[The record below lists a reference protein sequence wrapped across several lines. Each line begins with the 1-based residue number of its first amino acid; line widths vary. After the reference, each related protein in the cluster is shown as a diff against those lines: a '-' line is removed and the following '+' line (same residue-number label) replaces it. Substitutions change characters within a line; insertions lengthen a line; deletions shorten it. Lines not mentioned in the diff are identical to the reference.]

1 MAREFHKPTRFEG
14 YRFEAYI
21 GAEDPAQ
28 RYAIAHETARTLV
41 DRGRESG
48 AEELVE
54 RMIAYT
60 DEHGID
66 ALAELWA
73 STAAES
79 LPGALWRLYLLRALV
94 RQDPAAAAQ
103 AFQRGVEAL
112 PTADPAIAGAPS
124 PTGPGEIADL
134 VDLILR
140 GAFSGDLADALRRAA
155 ATSRILA
162 AGTLA
167 EADASDVAAPERAS
181 AFTTRAARLS
191 TIGGELETAARL
203 SQMGRLD

>member
-1 MAREFHKPTRFEG
+1 MGREFHRPTRFEG
-14 YRFEAYI
+14 HRFEAYL
-21 GAEDPAQ
+21 GAQDPAQ

-41 DRGRESG
+41 ERGREAG
-48 AEELVE
+48 AEELVD
-54 RMIAYT
+54 RMVAYA

-66 ALAELWA
+66 AIAELWA
-73 STAAES
+73 ASAAQS

-94 RQDPAAAAQ
+94 RQDPAAAAY
-103 AFQRGVEAL
+103 AFERGVEAL
-112 PTADPAIAGAPS
+112 ATADQAIAGAPS
-124 PTGPGEIADL
+124 PAGPEEVAAL

-155 ATSRILA
+155 ATGRILA

-167 EADASDVAAPERAS
+167 EADASDLAAPARAT

-191 TIGGELETAARL
+191 AIGDELETAARL
-203 SQMGRLD
+203 SQAGRLD

>member
-28 RYAIAHETARTLV
+28 RYAVAHETARTLV

-60 DEHGID
+60 DAHGID

-73 STAAES
+73 SSAAES

-94 RQDPAAAAQ
+94 RQDPEAAAQ

-112 PTADPAIAGAPS
+112 PTADLAIAGAPS
-124 PTGPGEIADL
+124 PAGPEEIADL

-140 GAFSGDLADALRRAA
+140 GAFSGDLADALLRAA

-167 EADASDVAAPERAS
+167 EADASDVASPERATL
-181 AFTTRAARLS
+181 FMNRAARLGA
-191 TIGGELETAARL
+191 IGAELEAAARL
-203 SQMGRLD
+203 ECSERLD

>member
-21 GAEDPAQ
+21 GAEDPAG

-41 DRGRESG
+41 DRGREAG
-48 AEELVE
+48 AEALVE

-73 STAAES
+73 TASAES

-94 RQDPAAAAQ
+94 RQDAAAAAY
-103 AFQRGVEAL
+103 AFRHGVDAL
-112 PTADPAIAGAPS
+112 ATADPAIAGAPS
-124 PTGPGEIADL
+124 PTGPAEIADL

-140 GAFSGDLADALRRAA
+140 GAFSGDLADTLRRAA
-155 ATSRILA
+155 ATSRLLA

-167 EADASDVAAPERAS
+167 EADASDAAAPERAT
-181 AFTTRAARLS
+181 AFTTRASRLS
-191 TIGGELETAARL
+191 SIADELDTAARL
-203 SQMGRLD
+203 SQAGRLD

>member
-1 MAREFHKPTRFEG
+1 MTREFHKPTRFEG
-14 YRFEAYI
+14 HRFEAYV

-48 AEELVE
+48 AQELVE

-73 STAAES
+73 ASAAES

-94 RQDPAAAAQ
+94 RQDAAAAAN

-112 PTADPAIAGAPS
+112 ATADPAIAGAPS

-162 AGTLA
+162 AGTLT

-191 TIGGELETAARL
+191 AIGGELETAARL
-203 SQMGRLD
+203 SQAGRLD

>member
-14 YRFEAYI
+14 YRFETYI

-41 DRGRESG
+41 DRGREAG
-48 AEELVE
+48 AQELVE

-60 DEHGID
+60 DAHGID

-73 STAAES
+73 PSAPES

-94 RQDPAAAAQ
+94 RQDPAAAAY
-103 AFQRGVEAL
+103 AFQRGVDAL
-112 PTADPAIAGAPS
+112 ATADPAIAGAPS
-124 PTGPGEIADL
+124 PTGPGELADL

-140 GAFSGDLADALRRAA
+140 GAFSGDLADALRRAG

-162 AGTLA
+162 AGTLQ
-167 EADASDVAAPERAS
+167 EADASDLADSERAT

-191 TIGGELETAARL
+191 AIAAELETAARL
-203 SQMGRLD
+203 AQAGRLD